1 MRLLF
6 LGCSWTYGA
15 EIAEGKS
22 MREKIK
28 EKRYSSIIGK
38 RLDAEVV
45 NLAENGFS
53 NHAIARIFLEQDI
66 ESFDK
71 IFAQLTLPSR
81 TEWYDSTGNFNK
93 AKIKA
98 KMITNMNLGKKW
110 YRKQF
115 QNLGK
120 KIGGEWDRILVDK
133 ERYLTTG
140 HLLEGKEWWK
150 HYYEEIYQDQYGLT
164 EEMLI
169 FNLIKNKLKR
179 LKKDHLILSINPKC
193 TLPID
198 LQLNLPK
205 YPRKKGNHPNEI
217 GHSMIAS
224 DIIKLL

>member
-6 LGCSWTYGA
+6 LGCSWTAGA
-15 EIAEGKS
+15 ELEDKENTRFSTILGKH
-22 MREKIK
+22 
-28 EKRYSSIIGK
+28 
-38 RLDAEVV
+38 LNAEVV
-45 NLAENGFS
+45 NVASGGSS
-53 NHAIARIFLEQDI
+53 NHRIARFFLKQDL

-93 AKIKA
+93 AKIRA
-98 KMITNMNLGKKW
+98 KMKANLNWGKKW
-110 YRKQF
+110 YRRQLE
-115 QNLGK
+115 NLGK
-120 KIGGEWDRILVDK
+120 KFVGEWDRILVDE
-133 ERYLTTG
+133 ERYLITG
-140 HLLEGKEWWK
+140 NLLEGKEWWI
-150 HYYEEIYQDQYGLT
+150 HYFEDIYQDEYGIT

-179 LKKDHLILSINPKC
+179 LKKDHLIFSINGKC

-198 LQLNLPK
+198 LQLNLSK
-205 YPRKKGNHPNEI
+205 YPRAKGNHPNEI

>member
-6 LGCSWTYGA
+6 LGCSWTAGA
-15 EIAEGKS
+15 ELKKS
-22 MREKIK
+22 EKS
-28 EKRYSSIIGK
+28 RFSTIIGNQ
-38 RLDAEVV
+38 LDAEVV
-45 NLAENGFS
+45 NMSFNGSS
-53 NHAIARIFLEQDI
+53 NHMIARFFLSQDL

-71 IFAQLTLPSR
+71 IIAQLTLPSR
-81 TEWYDSTGNFNK
+81 TEWYDPTGNFNK

-98 KMITNMNLGKKW
+98 KMNANLNWGKLW
-110 YRKQF
+110 YRKQLR
-115 QNLGK
+115 NLGK

-133 ERYLTTG
+133 ERYLVTG
-140 HLLEGKEWWK
+140 NLLDGKEWWK